1 VCIFYGGN
9 VAERAELALDLGL
22 QKDRAVSCEEKFE
35 LAQDSWGPVLDE
47 MSQLDGKMRLATSVD
62 GIRYVSLSEEIEF
75 LNQRIKFPQD
85 LIVMIEA
92 CGEANAFY
100 DPSRQTIT
108 MCTEFE
114 SYFLKRQLDL

>member
-1 VCIFYGGN
+1 
-9 VAERAELALDLGL
+9 
-22 QKDRAVSCEEKFE
+22 
-35 LAQDSWGPVLDE
+35 
-47 MSQLDGKMRLATSVD
+47 MSQLDYKMRLATSVD
-62 GIRYVSLSEEIEF
+62 GIRYVSLSEEIQF
-75 LNQRIKFPQD
+75 LNQRIEFPQD
-85 LIVMIEA
+85 LIVAIET